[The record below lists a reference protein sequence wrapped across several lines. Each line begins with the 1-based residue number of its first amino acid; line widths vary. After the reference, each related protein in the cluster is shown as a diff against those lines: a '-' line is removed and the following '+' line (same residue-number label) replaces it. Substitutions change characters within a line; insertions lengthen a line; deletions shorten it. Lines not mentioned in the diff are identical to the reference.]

1 MLKINKILVPID
13 FSEVSHFIVKWAK
26 DFAQKLEA
34 EVLLTFVLEDL
45 SSQEGVYAN
54 VETLKELQEILMNG
68 AKQSMEEFVKKYF
81 SDFPKIKT
89 IIEKGDIA
97 EKIIEIGRKE
107 KADLIVIG
115 THGRKGL
122 DKILFGSVAERVIQ
136 LSPIPVV
143 SLNPYRMEKNL

>member
-13 FSEVSHFIVKWAK
+13 FSEVSHFIVRWAK

-34 EVLLTFVLEDL
+34 EILLTFVLEDL

-68 AKQSMEEFVKKYF
+68 AKQSMEEFIKKYF